1 MRYLK
6 IGLDFRT
13 VLLTDW
19 QIQNSRIFFGKS
31 KSANPSFCPAQ
42 KSKRSFVTLRMYLF
56 LEILGIRE
64 HSTSQRISVSSEAK
78 KLLQKDMKKMT
89 VTTNKRIICAS

>member
-1 MRYLK
+1 
-6 IGLDFRT
+6 
-13 VLLTDW
+13 
-19 QIQNSRIFFGKS
+19 
-31 KSANPSFCPAQ
+31 
-42 KSKRSFVTLRMYLF
+42 MYLF

-78 KLLQKDMKKMT
+78 KLLQKDTKKMT